1 MSNSSQPHGLQHA
14 RLPCPP
20 LSPRVC
26 SNSCPLSQWCH
37 PTILSSVAPFF
48 FCPQSFP
55 VSGSFPMGPFFTSGD
70 QDIGGSAS
78 ASVLSVNIQGRFP
91 LGLTALIFL
100 LSKGLSRVFS
110 STTVQ
115 DSRKLV
121 CSHRHPCSGCL
132 YATLCKPRSP
142 AKDLPWFPPTKG
154 QNGVMHGGTTYL

>member
-1 MSNSSQPHGLQHA
+1 MSDSLQPRTAACQAPLFSTISQSFL
-14 RLPCPP
+14 RLMSIE
-20 LSPRVC
+20 LV
-26 SNSCPLSQWCH
+26 
-37 PTILSSVAPFF
+37 ILSNLCCLLLLPPVFPASG
-48 FCPQSFP
+48 SFP
-55 VSGSFPMGPFFTSGD
+55 VSWLFASGG
-70 QDIGGSAS
+70 QSTGASAS
-78 ASVLSVNIQGRFP
+78 ATVLPINIQGWFP
-91 LGLTALIFL
+91 LGLTTLISL

>member
-37 PTILSSVAPFF
+37 PTILSSVASFF

-91 LGLTALIFL
+91 LGLTALISL
-100 LSKGLSRVFS
+100 LSK
-110 STTVQ
+110 
-115 DSRKLV
+115 DSQE
-121 CSHRHPCSGCL
+121 S
-132 YATLCKPRSP
+132 SP
-142 AKDLPWFPPTKG
+142 APQFESINSLALSLPNGPTLTSVRNYWK
-154 QNGVMHGGTTYL
+154 NHSFD

>member
-1 MSNSSQPHGLQHA
+1 MLCSTPGFPVFTISLSLLKFMS
-14 RLPCPP
+14 
-20 LSPRVC
+20 
-26 SNSCPLSQWCH
+26 
-37 PTILSSVAPFF
+37 ILSVMPSNHLILYAPFSS
-48 FCPQSFP
+48 CPQSFP